1 MCRTNG
7 KSCSV
12 IEDRQEDRYSI
23 STSQTVAHE
32 LAHGLSARH
41 DGENNLCN
49 ASERY
54 ILGSSDAEK
63 TPGTEYNP
71 WLFSPCSV
79 SYITSFLKKTLSSSR
94 GYTCLVYAIE
104 ASADIPDVSDK
115 LLGQVIKPDQ
125 QCQQFFGN
133 DSFFCRASE
142 SRRSITEICQAM
154 LCADVLRG
162 LCIPQIALTGT
173 SCGDGKVCINGHCV
187 SDPYAPQLDEN
198 CAFGDRP
205 SNSCSW
211 YINDFIGKCYSTLDY
226 RSCCDTCNNV
236 SRPVKGCEYGDRII
250 DCTKDHCLNSQ
261 VDCCGTCNYGT
272 PFTPTYSTRR
282 STPKR
287 LATTVNP
294 LVIFTSIKDCKPG
307 DQDLRPELC
316 TNIFVCLILPTQCCH
331 YCSFYYYTS
340 ATTSTTTTRPL
351 IPPTSPKTKC
361 EPGDLDLRPEQC
373 LGPSVCKTQ
382 PLKCCN
388 FCSLYFKNKS
398 MTTPTIPFTTPTSP
412 K

>member
-79 SYITSFLKKTLSSSR
+79 SYITSFLKKKLSSSR

-133 DSFFCRASE
+133 DSFFCR
-142 SRRSITEICQAM
+142 
-154 LCADVLRG
+154 
-162 LCIPQIALTGT
+162 
-173 SCGDGKVCINGHCV
+173 V
-187 SDPYAPQLDEN
+187 SN
-198 CAFGDRP
+198 
-205 SNSCSW
+205 
-211 YINDFIGKCYSTLDY
+211 
-226 RSCCDTCNNV
+226 
-236 SRPVKGCEYGDRII
+236 
-250 DCTKDHCLNSQ
+250 
-261 VDCCGTCNYGT
+261 
-272 PFTPTYSTRR
+272 
-282 STPKR
+282 
-287 LATTVNP
+287 
-294 LVIFTSIKDCKPG
+294 
-307 DQDLRPELC
+307 
-316 TNIFVCLILPTQCCH
+316 
-331 YCSFYYYTS
+331 
-340 ATTSTTTTRPL
+340 TTR
-351 IPPTSPKTKC
+351 
-361 EPGDLDLRPEQC
+361 
-373 LGPSVCKTQ
+373 
-382 PLKCCN
+382 
-388 FCSLYFKNKS
+388 
-398 MTTPTIPFTTPTSP
+398 
-412 K
+412 